1 MDLINW
7 TEEMSVNIEEI
18 DNQHKKLIDLINE
31 LFSAM
36 LDGNAQK
43 IIDKTVN
50 DLIDYTD
57 YHFTTEE
64 NYFENHSYPGS
75 HNHKI
80 QHSYFK
86 DEILIFKNELLNGKT
101 TVPMDVFNF
110 LKDWLTEH
118 ILNSDK
124 KYSKYLNSK
133 GVI

>member
-18 DNQHKKLIDLINE
+18 DNQHKKLIDLLNE

-36 LDGNAQK
+36 LDGKAQK
-43 IIDKTVN
+43 IIDKIVN
-50 DLIDYTD
+50 DLIEYTD

-64 NYFENHSYPGS
+64 NYFENHSYSGF

-86 DEILIFKNELLNGKT
+86 DEILIFKNELVNGKS